1 MRSMTF
7 KVDHSQAFPTYMIR
21 KPYFVLSQAHH
32 QVGITSR
39 TGLLSINERSWVS
52 YHIIEVGRLACP
64 LLRFVGTTLGRYLGA
79 PDLHY
84 ECLGERASRAHRRDH
99 RCFLLL
105 YIHTYSSNSAIFFIH
120 KGGHFLCHHISTYTL
135 HAKGPVLY
143 TLAHNI
149 KDIWTCGSI
158 THAFLFIFLNGFLHR
173 FRRVLTGL

>member
-1 MRSMTF
+1 MLISSIWPFYYSYYYCCACHPTMRSMTF

-84 ECLGERASRAHRRDH
+84 ECLRERASRAHRRDH

-120 KGGHFLCHHISTYTL
+120 KGGHFCATTSQRTPYMRKDQCSTL
-135 HAKGPVLY
+135 WP
-143 TLAHNI
+143 I
-149 KDIWTCGSI
+149 I
-158 THAFLFIFLNGFLHR
+158 
-173 FRRVLTGL
+173 